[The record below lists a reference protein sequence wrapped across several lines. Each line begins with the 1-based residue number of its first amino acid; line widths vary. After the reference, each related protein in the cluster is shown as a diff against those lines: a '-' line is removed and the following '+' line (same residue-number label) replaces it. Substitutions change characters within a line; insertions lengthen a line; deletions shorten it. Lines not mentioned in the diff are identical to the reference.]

1 MDLKHVSLKVMK
13 FLCRIRFINDFKL
26 PIFLYNNVIQ
36 THVCYYVLPKV
47 TIHIPYSFQLFL
59 KDMKP
64 EYESTTNVQVSSTNR
79 TLNFN
84 SKSELEEPKVS
95 SGKIF

>member
-13 FLCRIRFINDFKL
+13 FLCRIRFINDF
-26 PIFLYNNVIQ
+26 FLYNNVIQ
-36 THVCYYVLPKV
+36 THVCYYVLHKV